1 MDNESKNA
9 KYIVT
14 ELKTPNFSPETVA
27 SYAEF
32 ATRILWMDKNVVPG
46 AFQMNCSWYN
56 KPDSEHL
63 GYPHKHSVPEIIG
76 FFGSNPDDPNNL
88 NAEIE
93 LWLEDEMFILTK
105 SAMIFVPANMIHCPI
120 ILKRVD
126 KPIFH
131 FSVVNDGTYS
141 LEKTE
146 TKTS

>member
-1 MDNESKNA
+1 MDNKSKNA

-14 ELKTPNFSPETVA
+14 ELKTPDFPPEMVA
-27 SYAEF
+27 SYKEF

-63 GYPHKHSVPEIIG
+63 GYPHKHTVPEIIG
-76 FFGSNPDDPNNL
+76 FFGSNPEEPNNL

-93 LWLEDEMFILTK
+93 LWLEDEMFVLTK
-105 SAMIFVPANMIHCPI
+105 SAMIFIPANMTHCPI
-120 ILKRVD
+120 IIKRVD

-131 FSVVNDGTYS
+131 FSVVDDGTYS
-141 LEKTE
+141 LERTDNKE
-146 TKTS
+146 G